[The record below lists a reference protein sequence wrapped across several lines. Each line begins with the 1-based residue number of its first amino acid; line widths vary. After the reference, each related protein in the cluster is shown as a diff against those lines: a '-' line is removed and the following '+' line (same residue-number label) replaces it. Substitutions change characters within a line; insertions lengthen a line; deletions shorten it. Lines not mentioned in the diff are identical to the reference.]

1 MTVVYNASEQ
11 KLFTASEV
19 LWAKREL
26 IDAMI
31 KSALVGQTEG
41 FLEMIADGE
50 RGEDITRATVNET
63 LRGVPESAGEFLNDM
78 IGDLQR
84 ELERRLK
91 QARYGAAVT
100 GLKYDLAGDVTDI
113 EVDLSIVFVE

>member
-1 MTVVYNASEQ
+1 MTVVYKADEQ
-11 KLFTASEV
+11 KFRADEV

-26 IDAMI
+26 IDALI

-50 RGEDITRATVNET
+50 RGEDITRASINNT
-63 LRGVPESAGEFLNDM
+63 LRGVPESAGEFLDDM
-78 IGDLQR
+78 IGDLKR

-91 QARYGAAVT
+91 QVRYGAAVT
-100 GLKYDLAGDVTDI
+100 GLKYDIAGDVTDI

>member
-1 MTVVYNASEQ
+1 MTVIFKADEQ
-11 KLFTASEV
+11 KFTAEQV

-41 FLEMIADGE
+41 FIEMISDSE
-50 RGEDITRATVNET
+50 RGENITRSSINET

-84 ELERRLK
+84 ELERRIK
-91 QARYGAAVT
+91 QVRYGAAVT

>member
-41 FLEMIADGE
+41 FLEMITDGE
-50 RGEDITRATVNET
+50 RGEDITRASVNNT
-63 LRGVPESAGEFLNDM
+63 LRGVPESAGEFLDDM
-78 IGDLQR
+78 IGDLKR
-84 ELERRLK
+84 ELERRIK
-91 QARYGAAVT
+91 QVRYGAAVT